1 MILIDTNKKA
11 MKNNIVN
18 YEAKSLPESLGL
30 TEEQIEEKVNSV
42 IDEYIFDSD
51 KEIHVKKIKNVM
63 EIFQIVAEKMSY
75 RELVFITGHSILQF
89 LEKEED
95 ELRKIIKKQ
104 AKKQLKNLN
113 KKNNK

>member
-1 MILIDTNKKA
+1 
-11 MKNNIVN
+11 MKNNMIN

-51 KEIHVKKIKNVM
+51 KEIHVKKIKNVI

-89 LEKEED
+89 LEKEVD
-95 ELRKIIKKQ
+95 ERIKKTKKQ
-104 AKKQLKNLN
+104 AKQLKKLN